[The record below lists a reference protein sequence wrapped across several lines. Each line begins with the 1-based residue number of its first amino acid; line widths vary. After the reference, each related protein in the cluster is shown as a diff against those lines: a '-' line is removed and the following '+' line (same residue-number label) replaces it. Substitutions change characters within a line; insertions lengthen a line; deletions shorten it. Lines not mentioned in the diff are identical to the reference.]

1 MSIIHYTDN
10 DINTQIKIKGE
21 YSYECNK
28 IYHNNNSEKKNY
40 RWKYHF
46 FQNKWF
52 SIYNKQEIYNRKK
65 FINIP

>member
-40 RWKYHF
+40 R
-46 FQNKWF
+46 
-52 SIYNKQEIYNRKK
+52 
-65 FINIP
+65 